1 MILADSILQT
11 ASMAL
16 CVSVAVMATHHTIF
30 NPVVQARDAGILLRG
45 ICRGSP
51 QQAGAPMLYN
61 RRPRARAPGEPQSRP
76 PNPASISCEVP

>member
-30 NPVVQARDAGILLRG
+30 NPLVQA
-45 ICRGSP
+45 
-51 QQAGAPMLYN
+51 QPM
-61 RRPRARAPGEPQSRP
+61 
-76 PNPASISCEVP
+76 